1 MGDKTD
7 SVLPLETDGDKQTC
21 IRCGSPALDTGWE
34 CNDCGFDS
42 MPWYYPQGVK
52 KLENRHE

>member
-1 MGDKTD
+1 MRDEKDT
-7 SVLPLETDGDKQTC
+7 VLLLETDGDKQTC

-42 MPWYYPQGVK
+42 MPWYYQK
-52 KLENRHE
+52 KKEVRHA